1 MAHQLACLE
10 LDASFLA
17 SRVLPGFA
25 SGIHQSLLSST
36 MCQRFCTGR
45 VDAHARAVA
54 NFLCYLPCVISLDLA
69 VSGRAIR
76 NRVVC
81 VPKKDLDN
89 SAECKLRS
97 RVCLVAWKAVF
108 RFQMTSER
116 GPRSRRGFLRRC
128 ARSVQVPCSA
138 WRKRH
143 CEGFRTSAHSHAKT
157 LALRM
162 H

>member
-1 MAHQLACLE
+1 MTGLKTLALVGEGQSVDGLCCRHVVAHQLACLE

-45 VDAHARAVA
+45 GDAHTGAVA

-69 VSGRAIR
+69 VSGSAIR

-89 SAECKLRS
+89 SAECRRQLFVS
-97 RVCLVAWKAVF
+97 R
-108 RFQMTSER
+108 
-116 GPRSRRGFLRRC
+116 
-128 ARSVQVPCSA
+128 
-138 WRKRH
+138 
-143 CEGFRTSAHSHAKT
+143 
-157 LALRM
+157 
-162 H
+162 